1 MSFATT
7 QFLAFFGVLLLLYYT
22 VPRRWQWKLLL
33 AGSLFFYWF
42 AGWWCLIYIG
52 VTAATTWLAARRMED
67 LAREQDVWFREH
79 KAGLSK
85 EERKAWK
92 ARGKSRR
99 FRWLLGC
106 LLVNF
111 GILAVVKYTNFVIGN
126 LNGLAAALGGGQPL
140 PTLSLVLP
148 MGISFYTFQAM
159 GYLID
164 VYWGKC
170 PAERS
175 LGRFALF
182 VTFFPQLIQGPIS
195 RFGDLSRTLYAEHP
209 WDSRQIA
216 MGAERV
222 LWGLA
227 KKLIVA
233 DRLAIP
239 LRTLVS
245 DPDQYRGVYV
255 LAVIFLYAVQ
265 LYADF
270 TGGIDITIGAAQM
283 LGVRVTENFQRPFFS
298 KNAAEYWRRW
308 HITMGTWF
316 RDYLFYPMSVSKPIL
331 KLHQRCRNRF
341 GGVGKRVS
349 VHTCS
354 IILWFV
360 TGLWHGAS
368 WNFIVWGLLNGI
380 VIIISQE
387 LEPLYDKFHARFPR
401 LRGRG
406 PGSAYLLADGSHPGA
421 GRVPGRAPHLPAA
434 GDGVHRFPA
443 PGAVGRVLPGA
454 GRRDGRLAGG
464 RRRSR
469 GHAGMQPAGPA
480 GAGAGASG
488 PAQPPP
494 GLERLRGADL
504 AHPDLRGVRH
514 RLRRHPVYLQPVLRR
529 RTA

>member
-1 MSFATT
+1 MSFAST
-7 QFLAFFGVLLLLYYT
+7 QFLAFFAALFLLYYAI
-22 VPRRWQWKLLL
+22 PRRHQWKLLL

-52 VTAATTWLAARRMED
+52 VTTVTTYLAGRKIAALAAAQEEW
-67 LAREQDVWFREH
+67 L
-79 KAGLSK
+79 KAHRDELSK
-85 EERKAWK
+85 EERKARK
-92 ARGKSRR
+92 AKDKSVR
-99 FRWLLGC
+99 FRWMLGC

-111 GILAVVKYTNFVIGN
+111 GILAVVKYANFVLGN
-126 LNGLAAALGGGQPL
+126 VSALAVFFGGQPI
-140 PTLSLVLP
+140 PSLSLVLP

-170 PAERS
+170 RAERN

-195 RFGDLSRTLYAEHP
+195 RFGELSRTLCGEHP

-239 LRTLVS
+239 LRALVS
-245 DPDQYRGVYV
+245 DPERYTGVYV
-255 LAVIFLYAVQ
+255 LAVVFLYAVQ

-283 LGVRVTENFQRPFFS
+283 LGVKVTENFQRPFFS
-298 KNAAEYWRRW
+298 KSAAEYWRRW

-316 RDYLFYPMSVSKPIL
+316 RDYLFYPMSVSRPIL
-331 KLHQRCRNRF
+331 KLHQKCRNRF
-341 GGVGKRVS
+341 GRFGKHVG

-368 WNFIVWGLLNGI
+368 WNFIVWGLLNGM
-380 VIIISQE
+380 VIIVSQE
-387 LEPLYDKFHARFPR
+387 LEPLYARFHARFPSLKGSR
-401 LRGRG
+401 GWDLVQIARTFWLMGIIRVLDVYRDVPLTFRQLGTVFTALR
-406 PGSAYLLADGSHPGA
+406 PQVLWDGSFLELGIGA
-421 GRVPGRAPHLPAA
+421 GDWLVAA
-434 GDGVHRFPA
+434 
-443 PGAVGRVLPGA
+443 
-454 GRRDGRLAGG
+454 
-464 RRRSR
+464 
-469 GHAGMQPAGPA
+469 A
-480 GAGAGASG
+480 GAGAMLVCSLLGRQE
-488 PAQPPP
+488 PVRV
-494 GLERLRGADL
+494 RLTRDHPQL
-504 AHPDLRGVRH
+504 AWGGCVLLALLTLVFGV
-514 RLRRHPVYLQPVLRR
+514 YGIGFDATQFIYNQF
-529 RTA
+529 

>member
-1 MSFATT
+1 MSFAST
-7 QFLAFFGVLLLLYYT
+7 QFLAFFGVLFLLYYT
-22 VPRRWQWKLLL
+22 LPRRFQWKLLL
-33 AGSLFFYWF
+33 VGSLFFYSF

-52 VTAATTWLAARRMED
+52 VTTVTTWFTARRMAA
-67 LAREQDVWFREH
+67 LAREQDALLKEH
-79 KAGLSK
+79 RAELSK
-85 EERKAWK
+85 EERKTRK
-92 ARGKSRR
+92 AQDKRVR

-106 LLVNF
+106 LLLNF
-111 GILAVVKYTNFVIGN
+111 GILAVVKYTNFVLSNISGV
-126 LNGLAAALGGGQPL
+126 LALFGGGTL
-140 PTLSLVLP
+140 PIFSLVLP

-170 PAERS
+170 PAEGS
-175 LGRFALF
+175 LGKFALF

-195 RFGDLSRTLYAEHP
+195 RFGDLSPTLYEEHP
-209 WDSRQIA
+209 WNGRQIA
-216 MGAERV
+216 MGGERI

-239 LRTLVS
+239 LRTLVA
-245 DPDQYRGVYV
+245 DPEQYSGVYV

-283 LGVRVTENFQRPFFS
+283 LGVQVTENFIRPFFS
-298 KNAAEYWRRW
+298 KNVAEYWRRW

-341 GGVGKRVS
+341 GRFGKHVS

-354 IILWFV
+354 LILWFV
-360 TGLWHGAS
+360 TGIWHGAS
-368 WNFIVWGLLNGI
+368 WNFIVWGMLNGI

-401 LRGRG
+401 LRGSRG
-406 PGSAYLLADGSHPGA
+406 WDLVQILRTFWLMGAIRVLDVYRDVPLTFRQLGTVVTSLRPQALWDGSFLELGIGA
-421 GRVPGRAPHLPAA
+421 GDWLVAA
-434 GDGVHRFPA
+434 V
-443 PGAVGRVLPGA
+443 
-454 GRRDGRLAGG
+454 
-464 RRRSR
+464 
-469 GHAGMQPAGPA
+469 
-480 GAGAGASG
+480 GAGAMLVCSLLGRREPVRQRLTREHPQLAWAG
-488 PAQPPP
+488 CTALVLLIVIFGVYGIGFDAAQFI
-494 GLERLRGADL
+494 
-504 AHPDLRGVRH
+504 
-514 RLRRHPVYLQPVLRR
+514 YNQF
-529 RTA
+529 

>member
-1 MSFATT
+1 MSFASTR
-7 QFLAFFGVLLLLYYT
+7 FLAFFAVLFLLYYMI
-22 VPRRWQWKLLL
+22 PRKHQWKLLL

-52 VTAATTWLAARRMED
+52 VTAVTTYLAARKID
-67 LAREQDVWFREH
+67 ALAASQEAWF
-79 KAGLSK
+79 KAHRDELSK
-85 EERKAWK
+85 EERKARK
-92 ARGKSRR
+92 VRDKSVR
-99 FRWLLGC
+99 FRWMLAC

-111 GILAVVKYTNFVIGN
+111 GILAVVKYTNFVLGN
-126 LNGLAAALGGGQPL
+126 VSSLVTLFGGRAIPS
-140 PTLSLVLP
+140 LSLVLP

-170 PAERS
+170 PAEQN

-195 RFGDLSRTLYAEHP
+195 RFGELSRTLYGEHP

-245 DPDQYRGVYV
+245 DPEQYTGVYV

-283 LGVRVTENFQRPFFS
+283 LGVKVTENFQRPFFS

-316 RDYLFYPMSVSKPIL
+316 RDYLFYPMSVSKSVL
-331 KLHQRCRNRF
+331 KLHQKCRNRF
-341 GGVGKRVS
+341 GRFGKHVS

-354 IILWFV
+354 LILWFV

-380 VIIISQE
+380 VIIVSQE

-401 LRGRG
+401 LKGSRGWDFVQIIRTFWLMG
-406 PGSAYLLADGSHPGA
+406 IIRVLDVYRDVPLTFRQLGTVFTALRPQALWDGSFLELGIGA
-421 GRVPGRAPHLPAA
+421 GDWLVAA
-434 GDGVHRFPA
+434 
-443 PGAVGRVLPGA
+443 
-454 GRRDGRLAGG
+454 
-464 RRRSR
+464 
-469 GHAGMQPAGPA
+469 A
-480 GAGAGASG
+480 GAGAMLVCSLLGRRE
-488 PAQPPP
+488 PVR
-494 GLERLRGADL
+494 ERLTRDHPQL
-504 AHPDLRGVRH
+504 AWGGCVALVLLTLVFGV
-514 RLRRHPVYLQPVLRR
+514 YGIGFDATQFIYNQF
-529 RTA
+529 